1 LFLPPESGW
10 GGVGVWQ
17 QGLTRRSLDPQLP
30 ERQGIA
36 RPESGVTGGGPRW
49 NGDAVPRSP
58 HETGSP
64 LPPASR
70 RECARPR
77 PARLRALLRRA
88 ADPRAVEGVKG
99 GAGHWGNRTL
109 VRARGAGRWADR
121 RRGIGGER
129 NGKIAASCAA
139 VRVRVLLRFAM
150 GWALPMPCLEIYLD
164 GPASEPTRTSF
175 LQTPI
180 F

>member
-1 LFLPPESGW
+1 LEYGSRVLLGEALILSCWRGRESRGRRVESQEAAPAGTETQFPGRHTKRGRRCLPQAGESARGHE
-10 GGVGVWQ
+10 
-17 QGLTRRSLDPQLP
+17 RRDY
-30 ERQGIA
+30 
-36 RPESGVTGGGPRW
+36 
-49 NGDAVPRSP
+49 
-58 HETGSP
+58 
-64 LPPASR
+64 
-70 RECARPR
+70 
-77 PARLRALLRRA
+77 
-88 ADPRAVEGVKG
+88 EGVKG

-164 GPASEPTRTSF
+164 GPASEPTSTSF